1 MYVGKFVY
9 PDYFVTIM
17 AEKKEKK
24 KVVAL
29 LSGGLDSTLAVKTMQ
44 KQGFEVSAVA
54 IKTPFCDFD
63 CGRGCGFEIREKADN
78 LGVYLKQFI
87 LETNT
92 LRC

>member
-9 PDYFVTIM
+9 TDYFVTIM

-44 KQGFEVSAVA
+44 KQKKGMA
-54 IKTPFCDFD
+54 ITVEPGIYIPKKF
-63 CGRGCGFEIREKADN
+63 
-78 LGVYLKQFI
+78 GVRIEDSLIVKDRATVMHKFTKDLI
-87 LETNT
+87 TI
-92 LRC
+92 

>member
-29 LSGGLDSTLAVKTMQ
+29 LSVD
-44 KQGFEVSAVA
+44 
-54 IKTPFCDFD
+54 
-63 CGRGCGFEIREKADN
+63 
-78 LGVYLKQFI
+78 
-87 LETNT
+87 
-92 LRC
+92 